1 MQLAG
6 VPTWEE
12 SLSVRQGNIFVL
24 GDTRQL
30 EPATVLPFGE
40 AVISS
45 RAVATLGIPIMQM
58 VALHS
63 YRFNFFLSDCT
74 VSGPATVHVVSHR
87 PLTGRTWFDPRNLV
101 CMRVRGN

>member
-30 EPATVLPFGE
+30 ESAAVLPFGE
-40 AVISS
+40 AVSSS
-45 RAVATLGIPIMQM
+45 RAVATLGIPITQM
-58 VALHS
+58 VAMCS
-63 YRFNFFLSDCT
+63 YKFNSLLSDCT
-74 VSGPATVHVVSHR
+74 VSVPATVYVVSHR
-87 PLTGRTWFDPRNLV
+87 PLTW
-101 CMRVRGN
+101 

>member
-45 RAVATLGIPIMQM
+45 RAVADLGIPIMQM
-58 VALHS
+58 VVLYS
-63 YRFNFFLSDCT
+63 YRFNSLLSEFT
-74 VSGPATVHVVSHR
+74 VSDPATVHVVSHQ
-87 PLTGRTWFDPRNLV
+87 PLTG
-101 CMRVRGN
+101 